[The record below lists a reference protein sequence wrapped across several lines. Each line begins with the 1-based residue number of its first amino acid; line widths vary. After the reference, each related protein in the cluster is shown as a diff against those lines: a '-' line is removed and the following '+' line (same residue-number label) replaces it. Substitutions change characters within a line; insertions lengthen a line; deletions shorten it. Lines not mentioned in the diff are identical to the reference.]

1 MATGSFSAIRTAFD
15 NLNTLVL
22 DQRQWEERQAQSEM
36 DNEWRHTVLRSDL
49 AQQKFNNEMT
59 ERSQVLA
66 ERGFADR
73 HQAHTQNMKQA
84 NLNYDI
90 AKETLAFDR
99 KRRPLMLQDQ
109 KVKLENAQ
117 LDNHWE
123 TESTGL
129 DVSYLDPEDYND
141 VTIGMINERLA
152 GQGMSLTPDGKFMSA
167 DGTEVSMPRY
177 MQGEVHKI
185 VVASALLNDKTKEK
199 VMNKVLGIQA
209 EAQTIS
215 DEMSTIKPHEDG
227 GLGRVRI
234 ASLKRQL
241 ATKIAEAKKEAEF
254 FTPKNQIDTLLQQAN
269 MMEKAATEMSTDKNN
284 ALYVESLFESAKR
297 KRQEAQEIAD
307 IELEQQKVAAKAKSD
322 GIDGTMTVQQM
333 ITGFERDYQVKN
345 AAGEMVVAD
354 GNTELVSMMKNIGAE
369 FDIRTG
375 SDPRLRG
382 VIQRRI
388 NETTK
393 QAYAAYWK
401 GADRLEEL
409 MKKPKERENLR
420 VLYTDYVKEGKIK
433 NPEKTKDG
441 KIVVPGYRAAYNKMK
456 KAEWELLQDKMRV
469 YAKMPKLQVAKPNA
483 LIRKF
488 MKIGEVDVGAQQLL
502 PIN

>member
-1 MATGSFSAIRTAFD
+1 
-15 NLNTLVL
+15 VL

-66 ERGFADR
+66 ERGFDDR
-73 HQAHTQNMKQA
+73 HQAHTQAMKQA

-99 KRRPLMLQDQ
+99 ERRPLMLEDQ
-109 KVKLENAQ
+109 QVKLENAQ
-117 LDNHWE
+117 LDNQRVKNQLEKELWE

-209 EAQTIS
+209 EAQKIS
-215 DEMSTIKPHEDG
+215 DEMSTIKSYEDG

-241 ATKIAEAKKEAEF
+241 ATKVAEAKKEAAF
-254 FTPKNQIDTLLQQAN
+254 FSPKNQIDNLLQQAN

-297 KRQEAQEIAD
+297 KRQEAQEISD
-307 IELEQQKVAAKAKSD
+307 IELAKMKAQGEGTKVP
-322 GIDGTMTVQQM
+322 GQMTEDQAL
-333 ITGFERDYQVKN
+333 KN
-345 AAGEMVVAD
+345 VRSGYLKQNALGEY
-354 GNTELVSMMKNIGAE
+354 I
-369 FDIRTG
+369 
-375 SDPRLRG
+375 SDPKMSPKLRTMEAAYQG
-382 VIQRRI
+382 LDQGDPAKRADTVAFVR
-388 NETTK
+388 ETTERIEDVYWDSLKKYNEMSVTEMTPIWRKYVEKGMVKKKRQIESPPNRATMLSDMKEGRFQWFVKEMQRMSGNPNLYVYKPK
-393 QAYAAYWK
+393 QAT
-401 GADRLEEL
+401 R
-409 MKKPKERENLR
+409 RQNLGG
-420 VLYTDYVKEGKIK
+420 TQGD
-433 NPEKTKDG
+433 
-441 KIVVPGYRAAYNKMK
+441 
-456 KAEWELLQDKMRV
+456 
-469 YAKMPKLQVAKPNA
+469 
-483 LIRKF
+483 
-488 MKIGEVDVGAQQLL
+488 
-502 PIN
+502 